1 MAVAIASAAT
11 ATANGEDTVTVTAP
25 ASIATGDTLLI
36 IATSSIETS
45 TMTSPNF
52 TESFSY
58 KVGGISGRRG
68 NITVLYKTA
77 VSADETAS
85 NYTITNDN
93 TGFGTMGGVVMY
105 RITGA
110 ATGDPVF
117 SRATSNDFLST
128 SGGLDVDKTVSLER
142 PSQQLNFIVAS
153 AFCPSALSSGEISVS
168 SYEIVSTDSNP
179 TWTESIDTSFSVG
192 DTQSWD
198 ANLAVAYAA
207 STDTSTVTGY
217 KFDYREISLDEPS
230 LGMWAYFTV
239 LSPLAASGT
248 NTLTEATAE
257 SFQASGVANT
267 SGNVVLTQATAE
279 ALTQTGTGKAPT
291 QWTNEAKPS
300 TTWVNETK

>member
-230 LGMWAYFTV
+230 LGMWAYFIIP
-239 LSPLAASGT
+239 SPLAASGT

-257 SFQASGVANT
+257 TFEGSGVANT
-267 SGNVVLTQATAE
+267 AGSNSLTETTAITFE
-279 ALTQTGTGKAPT
+279 QPGTGTSPT
-291 QWTNEAKPS
+291 QWTNETKPS

>member
-93 TGFGTMGGVVMY
+93 TGFGNMGGVVMY

-110 ATGDPVF
+110 VTGDPVF

-128 SGGLDVDKTVSLER
+128 SGGLDVDETVSLER

-179 TWTESIDTSFSVG
+179 TWTESIDTSFNVS
-192 DTQSWD
+192 DTQTWD
-198 ANLAVAYAA
+198 ANFAVAYAA

-230 LGMWAYFTV
+230 LGMWAYFIIP
-239 LSPLAASGT
+239 SPLAASGT

-257 SFQASGVANT
+257 TFEGSGVANT
-267 SGNVVLTQATAE
+267 AGSNSLTETTAITFE
-279 ALTQTGTGKAPT
+279 QPGTGTSPT
-291 QWTNEAKPS
+291 QWTNETKPS

>member
-230 LGMWAYFTV
+230 LGMWAYFIIP
-239 LSPLAASGT
+239 SPLAASGT

-257 SFQASGVANT
+257 TFEGSGVANT
-267 SGNVVLTQATAE
+267 AGSNSLTETTAITFE
-279 ALTQTGTGKAPT
+279 QPGTGTSPT

>member
-85 NYTITNDN
+85 NYTITNDG
-93 TGFGTMGGVVMY
+93 TGFGYIGGVVMY

-110 ATGDPVF
+110 VTGDPVF
-117 SRATSNDFLST
+117 SRATSYDFLST

-230 LGMWAYFTV
+230 LGMWAYFIIP
-239 LSPLAASGT
+239 SPLAASGT

-257 SFQASGVANT
+257 TFEGSGVANT
-267 SGNVVLTQATAE
+267 AGSNSLTETTAITFE
-279 ALTQTGTGKAPT
+279 QPGTGTSPT

>member
-11 ATANGEDTVTVTAP
+11 ATAEGADTVVVTAP

-36 IATSSIETS
+36 IATSSRETS

-58 KVGGISGRRG
+58 KVGGLSGRRG

-85 NYTITNDN
+85 NYTITNDG
-93 TGFGTMGGVVMY
+93 TGLGPIGGVVMY

-110 ATGDPVF
+110 VTGDPVF

-128 SGGLDVDKTVSLER
+128 SGGLDVDETVSLER

-153 AFCPSALSSGEISVS
+153 AFCPSALSPGDISVS

-179 TWTESIDTSFSVG
+179 TWTESIDTSFNVS

-198 ANLAVAYAA
+198 ANFAVAYAA

-217 KFDYREISLDEPS
+217 KFDYSEVSLDEPS

-239 LSPLAASGT
+239 LSPSAASGT

-257 SFQASGVANT
+257 SFQASGVTNT
-267 SGNVVLTQATAE
+267 SGNVVLTEATAE